1 MDSWPELRN
10 QSLAKVVVLRK
21 LAILHK
27 IRLKTPLQNLHKTHT
42 KWYLS
47 KQRIFIHSFDPN
59 HILHN
64 QRNRDYMKQNHS
76 KLTDEHLW
84 PSGCICKHGEAL
96 RRGRYPVR
104 VMVPAEYQIVHFVY
118 LIPTIY
124 VAISVI
130 ETILE
135 NHSRKLEELPQPSG
149 YTWRSARQGSIP
161 SHGRGLSQILDYTF
175 LSSNILF

>member
-27 IRLKTPLQNLHKTHT
+27 IRLKTPLQNLHKNHT

-64 QRNRDYMKQNHS
+64 QRNREYIKQNHS
-76 KLTDEHLW
+76 KRPDEHLW
-84 PSGCICKHGEAL
+84 PSGYSCIHGEVL
-96 RRGRYPVR
+96 GRVR
-104 VMVPAEYQIVHFVY
+104 HPARVKMSAKSQTILFVF
-118 LIPTIY
+118 LIPTIHF
-124 VAISVI
+124 AISVTDI
-130 ETILE
+130 ILE
-135 NHSRKLEELPQPSG
+135 NHSQMSDEQPQHSG
-149 YTWRSARQGSIP
+149 YTRRSARQGSIP
-161 SHGRGLSQILDYTF
+161 SQGQGLSQILDYTY
-175 LSSNILF
+175 LS

>member
-1 MDSWPELRN
+1 MDSWPELLN

-27 IRLKTPLQNLHKTHT
+27 IRLKTPLQNLHKNHT

-64 QRNRDYMKQNHS
+64 QRNREYIKQNHS
-76 KLTDEHLW
+76 EKADEHLW

-104 VMVPAEYQIVHFVY
+104 VMVPAEYQIVHFVF

-124 VAISVI
+124 FAISVI
-130 ETILE
+130 EIILE
-135 NHSRKLEELPQPSG
+135 NHSWLVDKLPQPSG
-149 YTWRSARQGSIP
+149 IAQPNACLRSIP
-161 SHGRGLSQILDYTF
+161 SQSRRLRQI
-175 LSSNILF
+175 

>member
-27 IRLKTPLQNLHKTHT
+27 IRLKTPLQNLHKNHT

-64 QRNRDYMKQNHS
+64 QRNREYIKQNHS
-76 KLTDEHLW
+76 HTPYEHLW
-84 PSGCICKHGEAL
+84 PSGYNGTLSEVLARVRNPARTKVSAKSQTILFCLFDPDHIL
-96 RRGRYPVR
+96 RNQRNRHYIRKSLSNARRTAIAQWLYYVKCPPGSRSQPNLR
-104 VMVPAEYQIVHFVY
+104 LHVY
-118 LIPTIY
+118 LF
-124 VAISVI
+124 V
-130 ETILE
+130 L
-135 NHSRKLEELPQPSG
+135 N
-149 YTWRSARQGSIP
+149 
-161 SHGRGLSQILDYTF
+161 YTF
-175 LSSNILF
+175 